1 MCGQYICFQRY
12 IKQRVVNCFQI
23 FRVPSEHCVPGSVY
37 TNELSLRVCC
47 HDLSL
52 VVILNTCVGDI
63 FFRDWMLA
71 SLEMPSVN
79 ITMAGISFLLRDILA
94 FDSFLFFG
102 LKVTIRLASAQQV
115 GSTCGIVSVFL
126 LSFD

>member
-1 MCGQYICFQRY
+1 M
-12 IKQRVVNCFQI
+12 
-23 FRVPSEHCVPGSVY
+23 PSGHCIPLSVY
-37 TNELSLRVCC
+37 TTELSLRVCC

-63 FFRDWMLA
+63 FFRDWVLA
-71 SLEMPSVN
+71 LLEMPLVN
-79 ITMAGISFLLRDILA
+79 ITMAGISFLLRGVLV

-102 LKVTIRLASAQQV
+102 LKFTILFASTQQV

-126 LSFD
+126 LYFDLFSFLV

>member
-1 MCGQYICFQRY
+1 M
-12 IKQRVVNCFQI
+12 
-23 FRVPSEHCVPGSVY
+23 PSGHCIPLSVY
-37 TNELSLRVCC
+37 TTELSLRVCC

-63 FFRDWMLA
+63 FFRDWVLA
-71 SLEMPSVN
+71 LLEMPLVN
-79 ITMAGISFLLRDILA
+79 MTMAGISFLLRGILV
-94 FDSFLFFG
+94 FDSFLFLG
-102 LKVTIRLASAQQV
+102 LKFTILASAQQV

>member
-1 MCGQYICFQRY
+1 M
-12 IKQRVVNCFQI
+12 
-23 FRVPSEHCVPGSVY
+23 PSGHCIPLSVY
-37 TNELSLRVCC
+37 TTELSLRVCC

-63 FFRDWMLA
+63 FFRDWVLA
-71 SLEMPSVN
+71 LLEMPLVN
-79 ITMAGISFLLRDILA
+79 MTMAGISFLLRDILA

-115 GSTCGIVSVFL
+115 GSTCGIVSFFL
-126 LSFD
+126 LYFD